1 MEADRAARRVIMDFL
16 KRHHVFLGTILFDL
30 FLLWTVVTFVFS
42 GWERTV
48 RTYEAGPTLWGW
60 IILVLVVL
68 NLIKSD
74 YRTDIPMY
82 VSAFGLAY
90 WLEWWGTTRG
100 VWTYST
106 NQTPPLGEI
115 FLWGICLL
123 SVFHTSLLFLG
134 KGERK
139 ETKKKYTTWAMVL
152 VLCILPLIAFILTW
166 KFIISVDWMKYFDI
180 HSVVAVVFAAVLIL
194 KDFDLRQTFLVFL
207 GGTFLGGFLETL
219 GTGSGRYAYLSGTGA
234 PLMVGPIWGV
244 TCVVMVKF
252 GYQLKRLASGAFSL
266 LFPAKA
272 EVPAKAGT
280 S

>member
-1 MEADRAARRVIMDFL
+1 MMNFL
-16 KRHHVFLGTILFDL
+16 KRHHVVLGTILFDL
-30 FLLWTVVTFVFS
+30 FLLWTVVTFVFG
-42 GWERTV
+42 GWDRTV
-48 RTYEAGPTLWGW
+48 RIFSSGRTLWGW
-60 IILVLVVL
+60 IILFLVAL
-68 NLIKSD
+68 NLIRSD
-74 YRTDIPMY
+74 FRADIPMY

-134 KGERK
+134 KGERDRGR
-139 ETKKKYTTWAMVL
+139 YATWVMAL
-152 VLCILPLIAFILTW
+152 VLCGLPLIGLILTW

-194 KDFDLRQTFLVFL
+194 KDFDLKQTFLVFV
-207 GGTFLGGFLETL
+207 GGTFLGGFLESL

-234 PLMVGPIWGV
+234 PLMVGPVWGV

-252 GYQLKRLASGAFSL
+252 GYQIKKLAAGVYASASGDRI
-266 LFPAKA
+266 P
-272 EVPAKAGT
+272 VNTGT
-280 S
+280 P